1 LLTQIISRT
10 PVWVWVLLVALLALG
25 YSQTRN
31 RRIGVRRAFILPGVM
46 VVLSLLGTL
55 STFGA
60 APWVLGLWL
69 AVSAFV
75 AWAVLRRRVLGGT
88 AYSSQQ
94 RQFTLPG
101 SWLPMG
107 IILGI
112 FLTKYAVGVTM
123 AMQQTLF
130 ALAIGS
136 LYGVFSGYFA
146 GRTLRLWRL
155 TQAHTPST

>member
-1 LLTQIISRT
+1 
-10 PVWVWVLLVALLALG
+10 
-25 YSQTRN
+25 
-31 RRIGVRRAFILPGVM
+31 
-46 VVLSLLGTL
+46 
-55 STFGA
+55 
-60 APWVLGLWL
+60 
-69 AVSAFV
+69 
-75 AWAVLRRRVLGGT
+75 
-88 AYSSQQ
+88 
-94 RQFTLPG
+94 
-101 SWLPMG
+101 MG

-123 AMQQTLF
+123 AMQPAVAKQTLF